1 MHRVFPAM
9 HLWRKS
15 MKQLSPET
23 LSQLIVWCSALCGLI
38 AIAALFLGK
47 LRGSS
52 QRSEDSANQ
61 LLSNLQDLRQ
71 EGDIS
76 DTEYRTIKAV
86 LGAQLQQRAKD
97 DPDRA

>member
-1 MHRVFPAM
+1 
-9 HLWRKS
+9 

-23 LSQLIVWCSALCGLI
+23 FTQLVVWGSVLLGLI
-38 AIAALFLGK
+38 AIAMVFLGK
-47 LRGSS
+47 LRGSA
-52 QRSEDSANQ
+52 QQSEDSANQ

-86 LGAQLQQRAKD
+86 LGAQLQHRAKHHHEE
-97 DPDRA
+97 A